1 MSNLLIRNARIASM
15 QSDSDNAFGLLD
27 DTDIRV
33 VDGVIKETG
42 TNLPLNQGELLIDAN
57 GDWCLPGFVDCHT
70 HLVYG
75 GDRSDEFTMRLDGVS
90 YEDISR
96 QGGGIKSSVR
106 ATRSASKDTLT
117 SQTLRRAKRLLEEGV
132 TTLEIKSGYGL
143 DVETELKMLRVAD
156 SIKDALGISVQK
168 TFLGAHA
175 MPPDSELSTDAYI
188 DLVCNTMI
196 PKVAEQKLADA
207 VDVFCESV
215 GFSVEQS
222 RRVFQAAHNAGLPVK
237 GHVEQLSDSKGA
249 VLACEFD
256 ALSVDH
262 IEYLNE
268 QDVSKLADSG
278 TVAVLLPGAF
288 YYLKETQKPPVQAL
302 RDAGVAMAVA
312 TDMNP
317 GTSPVASLLTCANMA
332 SLFFG
337 LTVEEAL
344 QGITINGARAL
355 GLSDRGEIAVGKRA
369 DLTLWNMPSP
379 ASLIYELNGY
389 RPHTILA
396 GGKHVA

>member
-15 QSDSDNAFGLLD
+15 QSDSDNAFGLLG

-42 TNLPLNQGELLIDAN
+42 TNLPLNQGEALIDAN

-106 ATRSASKDTLT
+106 ATRSATKDTLT

-188 DLVCNTMI
+188 DFVCNTMI

-344 QGITINGARAL
+344 RGITINGARAL

>member
-15 QSDSDNAFGLLD
+15 QSGSDNAFGLLD
-27 DTDIRV
+27 DTDIRIV
-33 VDGVIKETG
+33 NGVIKDTG
-42 TNLPLNQGELLIDAN
+42 TNLPLNQGESLIDAN